1 MYNQENAFILTE
13 LWEDVTFFH
22 MLQER
27 QVTRAVQ
34 HLYKYY
40 DITVCFFLPVNKQE
54 IILAE
59 CFNPG
64 GSSVTNHNNY
74 KAWQE
79 DKCSK
84 RETDLEA
91 GRLQIIVMDGV
102 FIYSGGV

>member
-1 MYNQENAFILTE
+1 MTGDQSCTASLQILRHHY
-13 LWEDVTFFH
+13 F
-22 MLQER
+22 
-27 QVTRAVQ
+27 
-34 HLYKYY
+34 
-40 DITVCFFLPVNKQE
+40 FFLPVNKQE